1 MTLTAKPLAALIFI
15 ILFGSIAFTTVM
27 GWWTTASTKEPI
39 TFSEGEFAGQ
49 YNPADIR
56 GSYTFGDIENS
67 FGVPAKVLAQAFN
80 VQTDKPAAFAI
91 KSLEEIYSG
100 SELEIGTASVRLFVA
115 FYNGLP
121 LDLGTDMYLPES
133 ATLLLKERTLTP
145 DQLAYLDSH
154 TISNLTA
161 SSIPAAALIQVTE
174 SSPETE
180 STDRLIKGKTT
191 FQEVLDWGVTQAT
204 IEQIMDIS
212 MPNPLTK
219 IKDYCLEKGLDF
231 EIIKTTLQT
240 EVDKIK

>member
-133 ATLLLKERTLTP
+133 AALLLKERTLTP

-154 TISNLTA
+154 TIPNLTA

-231 EIIKTTLQT
+231 EIIKTALQA
-240 EVDKIK
+240 EVDKN